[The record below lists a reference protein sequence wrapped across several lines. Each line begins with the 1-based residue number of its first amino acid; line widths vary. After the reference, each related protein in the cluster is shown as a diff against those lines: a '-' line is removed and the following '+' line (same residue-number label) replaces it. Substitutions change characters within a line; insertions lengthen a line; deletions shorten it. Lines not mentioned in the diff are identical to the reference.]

1 MKRFES
7 LRLLCP
13 AIVTAALAAV
23 AHTEPLVQGGG
34 TDDFLLVTS
43 FDTDSVMRY
52 NAPIVVSL
60 PTAFPRRVIFGKVS
74 MSHEELT
81 QTSNSVDNQTVLP
94 SVGIPT

>member
-23 AHTEPLVQGGG
+23 ARAEPLVQGGG
-34 TDDFLLVTS
+34 TDDFRLVTS

-52 NAPIVVSL
+52 DAPVVASL
-60 PTAFPRRVIFGKVS
+60 PLAFPRRVILGKVS

-81 QTSNSVDNQTVLP
+81 QTSDAIDNQTVFP